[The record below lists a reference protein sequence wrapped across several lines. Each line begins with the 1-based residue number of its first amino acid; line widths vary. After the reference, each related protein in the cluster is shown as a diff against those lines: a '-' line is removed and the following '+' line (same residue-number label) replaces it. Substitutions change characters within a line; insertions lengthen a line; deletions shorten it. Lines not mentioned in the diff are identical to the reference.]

1 MSTWGLKSGLGLRP
15 LHHRVPHRIH
25 ANVSIAVLRL
35 LLKRVAERACRQT
48 WPAMRDRLKH
58 IQLAQLLQGE
68 REVWQ

>member
-1 MSTWGLKSGLGLRP
+1 M
-15 LHHRVPHRIH
+15 
-25 ANVSIAVLRL
+25 SIAVLRL

-68 REVWQ
+68 REVGQ